1 MIESQAMSILR
12 YMQEVGSITPLDAMR
27 EFACMR
33 CGARIYDLKRLG
45 HDIRTTPE
53 TSTNRFG
60 KRVSFARY
68 SLPPKGQ
75 TEFKL

>member
-1 MIESQAMSILR
+1 MIESQAMLILR

-33 CGARIYDLKRLG
+33 CGARIYDLKEL
-45 HDIRTTPE
+45 HYDITTTME

-68 SLPPKGQ
+68 SLVPKCQ
-75 TEFKL
+75 LDLF